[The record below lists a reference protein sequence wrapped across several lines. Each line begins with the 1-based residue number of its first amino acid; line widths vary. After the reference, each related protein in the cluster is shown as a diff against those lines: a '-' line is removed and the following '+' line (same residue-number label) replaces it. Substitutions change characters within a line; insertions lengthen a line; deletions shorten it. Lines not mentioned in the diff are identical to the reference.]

1 MQRLLKFLCHQCG
14 AKLAVPLQMAGLSDN
29 CPKCGAVV
37 TSPSLPVQA
46 PPAQIQAAP
55 PAVVQPPVSA
65 PAAAAEWS
73 AEQLADAL
81 RPKAAKVPPVGVEK
95 APERTAIAAPV
106 VASAAAL
113 LDPVPPA
120 PLEVPRAEPTP
131 VEAARVS
138 AQEFAQAS
146 PAATLA
152 TVAAEL
158 APVSAPQVAPTPA
171 PAAEVPAPNQEAATA
186 TWAEAGSQ
194 IPAAE
199 TPPAKEDPDLFGAGF
214 TFPPAPQIKGLNPEP
229 SPLIP
234 AESELKP
241 ASPAQEGAALAIP
254 SRPGTGRSQEGRMR
268 SKLQSISR
276 MADEPAAGEPESKGK
291 LETAVAFK
299 KGAKPSPPGATA
311 PEVVMAPVAS
321 ALVPDTLPDEET
333 AEAAAQPGMGEMLA
347 TGASMGGSSNLPGQ
361 EPRPWLHVPLVM
373 VGTSPRR
380 ERRLRL
386 NRIAMIGVVSFLL
399 VDLLLLLWFCRKPI
413 ASWLSS
419 PAQATVLP
427 QTEPRSE
434 AGTGLGATN
443 AEPTPTSAAVAESPT
458 APPDLAPST
467 HNPATVVPETAPKPA
482 AEEAPVPMAIPVTD
496 FPGEPAQAGASIPAS
511 VPTAAPAPAAVPVP
525 GPDATPAPAPA
536 SVPALAA
543 MPGDLPPP
551 ASEAAATP
559 PPAPAS
565 TPEAPMTMTL
575 ANSPPPIPPPLP
587 GDLPTGIGATTEPTL
602 APGEVPYGGLPP
614 PPPDMALPN
623 GPVPDMSGPAVT
635 LVTTP
640 ATSAKVSKLPKE
652 AQTAVEVL
660 QKFLDAPTWRD
671 RLTLVQK
678 ADALRAALDKNPGHF
693 ADGPIRVGQID
704 FVDRY
709 VNKNGV
715 PPYCMFELSGGSL
728 DHPVLTLVEQSTK
741 SGVRVDW
748 EAFMD
753 FKEDLMLKFLETKG
767 APNAKFRVMLRRKH
781 YFDKDVPEV
790 TSKDAF
796 EVKQPHGHFQGHIFV
811 PKKSSLAQQ
820 LANQLGWG
828 MDMPVIAELG
838 WKTDG
843 KNHWVE
849 LTAIT
854 SYGWRGQ

>member
-1 MQRLLKFLCHQCG
+1 
-14 AKLAVPLQMAGLSDN
+14 MAGLSDN
-29 CPKCGAVV
+29 CPKCGALV
-37 TSPSLPVQA
+37 TSPSV
-46 PPAQIQAAP
+46 PAQAAP
-55 PAVVQPPVSA
+55 AQAQTAPPPAAAQIPAPA
-65 PAAAAEWS
+65 PAATEWS

-81 RPKAAKVPPVGVEK
+81 RPKAAKTPAVGVEK
-95 APERTAIAAPV
+95 APEQAPA

-113 LDPVPPA
+113 LDPAPPA
-120 PLEVPRAEPTP
+120 PQGLPRSEPLP
-131 VEAARVS
+131 AAPSSVIEKAAVS
-138 AQEFAQAS
+138 DFAQAS
-146 PAATLA
+146 AAATLA

-158 APVSAPQVAPTPA
+158 APVSAPQIAPTQEPA
-171 PAAEVPAPNQEAATA
+171 SAPDSAPEALSEPGAEGASLSPEETAAPKVE
-186 TWAEAGSQ
+186 
-194 IPAAE
+194 
-199 TPPAKEDPDLFGAGF
+199 PDLFGAGF

-229 SPLIP
+229 SPPIP
-234 AESELKP
+234 AEAEIKP
-241 ASPAQEGAALAIP
+241 AASSAQENPSATSS
-254 SRPGTGRSQEGRMR
+254 SRPGTARSQEGRMR

-276 MADEPAAGEPESKGK
+276 LSGESAAAEQESKPKSEAGPLGK
-291 LETAVAFK
+291 KASRAVA
-299 KGAKPSPPGATA
+299 AASAPA
-311 PEVVMAPVAS
+311 PEPTMAPVAS
-321 ALVPDTLPDEET
+321 ALVPESLPDEET

-347 TGASMGGSSNLPGQ
+347 TGAALGGSLNLPGQ
-361 EPRPWLHVPLVM
+361 DSRPWLHVPLVM

-386 NRIAMIGVVSFLL
+386 NRIAMIGVVSFLM

-419 PAQATVLP
+419 PSQATVSNQP
-427 QTEPRSE
+427 APSSDP
-434 AGTGLGATN
+434 GSGATDSVPVS
-443 AEPTPTSAAVAESPT
+443 AGDTPSIPT
-458 APPDLAPST
+458 DLAPSS
-467 HNPATVVPETAPKPA
+467 HNPATVAPEVAPKPA
-482 AEEAPVPMAIPVTD
+482 VEEAPVPMAIPVTD
-496 FPGEPAQAGASIPAS
+496 FPGEPSQAGASIPAS
-511 VPTAAPAPAAVPVP
+511 VPTAAPAPAAIPVP
-525 GPDATPAPAPA
+525 APDATAVPAPAPA
-536 SVPALAA
+536 SVPALAGF
-543 MPGDLPPP
+543 PGD
-551 ASEAAATP
+551 
-559 PPAPAS
+559 PPAPAPMIAPEAVADQPPAPAT
-565 TPEAPMTMTL
+565 TPEAPTTMTL

-587 GDLPTGIGATTEPTL
+587 ADLPAGLGAPVEPAL

-623 GPVPDMSGPAVT
+623 GPLPDMSGPAVT

-640 ATSAKVSKLPKE
+640 ATNVKVSKLPKE
-652 AQTAVEVL
+652 AQSAVEVL

-678 ADALRAALDKNPGHF
+678 ADSLKAALDKNPGHF
-693 ADGPIRVGQID
+693 AEGPIRVGQID

-728 DHPVLTLVEQSTK
+728 EHPVLTLVEQSTK

-753 FKEDLMLKFLETKG
+753 FKDDLMLKFLETKG
-767 APNAKFRVMLRRKH
+767 APNSKFRVMLRRKH

-796 EVKQPHGHFQGHIFV
+796 EVKQPHGHFQGHIFL

-843 KNHWVE
+843 KNQWVE
-849 LTAIT
+849 LVAIS
-854 SYGWRGQ
+854 SYGWRG

>member
-1 MQRLLKFLCHQCG
+1 M
-14 AKLAVPLQMAGLSDN
+14 SDN

-46 PPAQIQAAP
+46 PPGQAQAVP
-55 PAVVQPPVSA
+55 SPASP

-81 RPKAAKVPPVGVEK
+81 RPKAAKTPKAPAVGVEK
-95 APERTAIAAPV
+95 APERPLPAP
-106 VASAAAL
+106 AL
-113 LDPVPPA
+113 PDPVPSA
-120 PLEVPRAEPTP
+120 ALEVPHVGPPPVAAENG
-131 VEAARVS
+131 AAPEIV
-138 AQEFAQAS
+138 QAT

-158 APVSAPQVAPTPA
+158 APVSAPQGA
-171 PAAEVPAPNQEAATA
+171 PATISASAPEVPAPHQESATA
-186 TWAEAGSQ
+186 ASPEIGSQ
-194 IPAAE
+194 VPVEA
-199 TPPAKEDPDLFGAGF
+199 PPAKQDPDLFGAGF

-229 SPLIP
+229 SPPIP
-234 AESELKP
+234 AESDLKP
-241 ASPAQEGAALAIP
+241 AAPATA
-254 SRPGTGRSQEGRMR
+254 SRPATARSQEGRMR
-268 SKLQSISR
+268 SKLQSISGA
-276 MADEPAAGEPESKGK
+276 ADEPAAGEPESKRK
-291 LETAVAFK
+291 PAAAVASK
-299 KGAKPSPPGATA
+299 KGTKPSASVAAAPPPA
-311 PEVVMAPVAS
+311 EVVMAPVAS
-321 ALVPDTLPDEET
+321 ALVPETLPDEET
-333 AEAAAQPGMGEMLA
+333 AEAAAQPGMGEILA
-347 TGASMGGSSNLPGQ
+347 TGASLGGPVNLPGQ
-361 EPRPWLHVPLVM
+361 ETRPWLHVPLVM
-373 VGTSPRR
+373 VGSSPRR

-413 ASWLSS
+413 ASWLSG
-419 PAQATVLP
+419 PAQATVSP
-427 QTEPRSE
+427 QPDSRSE
-434 AGTGLGATN
+434 ARTGLGGTN
-443 AEPTPTSAAVAESPT
+443 AAPSSSPAAVVESPSV
-458 APPDLAPST
+458 PPDLAPST
-467 HNPATVVPETAPKPA
+467 HNPATAVPEAAAKPV

-496 FPGEPAQAGASIPAS
+496 FPGEPNQASATVPPL
-511 VPTAAPAPAAVPVP
+511 VPTAAPV
-525 GPDATPAPAPA
+525 PAPAPDA
-536 SVPALAA
+536 MPAPAPPSVAALAA
-543 MPGDLPPP
+543 MPGDLPAPG
-551 ASEAAATP
+551 SETAAASL
-559 PPAPAS
+559 PAPAS
-565 TPEAPMTMTL
+565 TPEAPTTMTL
-575 ANSPPPIPPPLP
+575 ANSPPPISPPQP
-587 GDLPTGIGATTEPTL
+587 GELPTAAGAMPEPSL

-623 GPVPDMSGPAVT
+623 GPIPDMSGPAVT

-640 ATSAKVSKLPKE
+640 VASVRVSKLPKE
-652 AQTAVEVL
+652 AQTAVDVL
-660 QKFLDAPTWRD
+660 KKFLEAPTWRD

-678 ADALRAALDKNPGHF
+678 ADTLRAALDKNPEQF

-728 DHPVLTLVEQSTK
+728 EHPVLTLVEQSTK
-741 SGVRVDW
+741 TGIRVDW

-811 PKKSSLAQQ
+811 PKKSALAQQ

-849 LTAIT
+849 MTAIT
-854 SYGWRGQ
+854 SYGWRGP

>member
-1 MQRLLKFLCHQCG
+1 
-14 AKLAVPLQMAGLSDN
+14 
-29 CPKCGAVV
+29 
-37 TSPSLPVQA
+37 
-46 PPAQIQAAP
+46 
-55 PAVVQPPVSA
+55 
-65 PAAAAEWS
+65 
-73 AEQLADAL
+73 
-81 RPKAAKVPPVGVEK
+81 
-95 APERTAIAAPV
+95 
-106 VASAAAL
+106 
-113 LDPVPPA
+113 
-120 PLEVPRAEPTP
+120 
-131 VEAARVS
+131 
-138 AQEFAQAS
+138 
-146 PAATLA
+146 
-152 TVAAEL
+152 
-158 APVSAPQVAPTPA
+158 
-171 PAAEVPAPNQEAATA
+171 
-186 TWAEAGSQ
+186 
-194 IPAAE
+194 
-199 TPPAKEDPDLFGAGF
+199 
-214 TFPPAPQIKGLNPEP
+214 
-229 SPLIP
+229 
-234 AESELKP
+234 
-241 ASPAQEGAALAIP
+241 
-254 SRPGTGRSQEGRMR
+254 
-268 SKLQSISR
+268 
-276 MADEPAAGEPESKGK
+276 
-291 LETAVAFK
+291 
-299 KGAKPSPPGATA
+299 
-311 PEVVMAPVAS
+311 
-321 ALVPDTLPDEET
+321 
-333 AEAAAQPGMGEMLA
+333 
-347 TGASMGGSSNLPGQ
+347 
-361 EPRPWLHVPLVM
+361 
-373 VGTSPRR
+373 
-380 ERRLRL
+380 
-386 NRIAMIGVVSFLL
+386 
-399 VDLLLLLWFCRKPI
+399 
-413 ASWLSS
+413 
-419 PAQATVLP
+419 
-427 QTEPRSE
+427 
-434 AGTGLGATN
+434 
-443 AEPTPTSAAVAESPT
+443 
-458 APPDLAPST
+458 
-467 HNPATVVPETAPKPA
+467 
-482 AEEAPVPMAIPVTD
+482 
-496 FPGEPAQAGASIPAS
+496 
-511 VPTAAPAPAAVPVP
+511 
-525 GPDATPAPAPA
+525 
-536 SVPALAA
+536 
-543 MPGDLPPP
+543 
-551 ASEAAATP
+551 
-559 PPAPAS
+559 
-565 TPEAPMTMTL
+565 
-575 ANSPPPIPPPLP
+575 
-587 GDLPTGIGATTEPTL
+587 
-602 APGEVPYGGLPP
+602 VPYGGLPP